1 MLHKLKNINNKRSRI
16 DGETILLMKRVNR
29 IVRPKLKMTNFAITY
44 ETNFYC
50 VINSLLLEAM

>member
-16 DGETILLMKRVNR
+16 DDETILLMKRVNK
-29 IVRPKLKMTNFAITY
+29 IVRPKLKMTNFAIAY
-44 ETNFYC
+44 ETNFYY